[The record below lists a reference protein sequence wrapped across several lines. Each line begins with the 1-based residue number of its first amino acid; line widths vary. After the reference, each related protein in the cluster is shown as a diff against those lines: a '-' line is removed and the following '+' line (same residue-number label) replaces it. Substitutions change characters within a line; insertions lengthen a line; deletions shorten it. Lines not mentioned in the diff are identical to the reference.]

1 MYSIIRGVDYVQG
14 IVRVWVVDS
23 VPGLYY
29 SQMLCYF
36 ERVRIPAQ
44 YESQELFPS
53 WVL

>member
-1 MYSIIRGVDYVQG
+1 MFSIMRGVDYVQG
-14 IVRVWVVDS
+14 IVRVRVVDS

-36 ERVRIPAQ
+36 QRVRIPAL
-44 YESQELFPS
+44 YESQELFQS

>member
-1 MYSIIRGVDYVQG
+1 MFSIMMGVDNVQG
-14 IVRVWVVDS
+14 IAPVRVVDS

-36 ERVRIPAQ
+36 ERVRIPAL
-44 YESQELFPS
+44 YESQKLFQS